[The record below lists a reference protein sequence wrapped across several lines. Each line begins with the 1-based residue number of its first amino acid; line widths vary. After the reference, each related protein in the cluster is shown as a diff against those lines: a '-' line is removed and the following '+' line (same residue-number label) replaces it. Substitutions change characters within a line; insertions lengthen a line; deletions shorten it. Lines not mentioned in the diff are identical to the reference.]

1 MVSVGRVLAVEIAK
15 IQQLEMPFGS
25 LDPVRQ
31 NAAIYADREHNVYAI
46 RNHWSGLQENPA
58 GPDGVVVGGVL
69 ESNGPHRKFWRLSP
83 IEAWCYPPSA
93 DLGLGLNR
101 IFDMPHIRF
110 TVHADCDSQEP
121 CRIVPA
127 LRGEILE
134 FEGESDNEVR
144 IGQIDAYLVL
154 RGRALNE
161 QESLFEAMDS
171 IDSSVFECY
180 EALFDPET
188 DDWNQ
193 SVHDLYKDQIMG
205 LDVLFI
211 ESIQLDANYRGKG
224 IGAQVVRE
232 TIATFGTH
240 CGLITCKPFP
250 LQYSNWED
258 EEHIEMRQQPGFEEK
273 RLADFARLARFWT
286 DLGFVRLDD
295 SDFYTYA
302 PELIQQP
309 SPASEM
315 ARSPVVNRVPR
326 GRRRRQF
333 R

>member
-1 MVSVGRVLAVEIAK
+1 MT
-15 IQQLEMPFGS
+15 
-25 LDPVRQ
+25 
-31 NAAIYADREHNVYAI
+31 
-46 RNHWSGLQENPA
+46 
-58 GPDGVVVGGVL
+58 
-69 ESNGPHRKFWRLSP
+69 
-83 IEAWCYPPSA
+83 
-93 DLGLGLNR
+93 
-101 IFDMPHIRF
+101 HIRF

-193 SVHDLYKDQIMG
+193 SVRDLYKDQIMG

-211 ESIQLDANYRGKG
+211 ESIQLNANYRGKG

-258 EEHIEMRQQPGFEEK
+258 EEHIEMRQQPGIEEK

-302 PELIQQP
+302 PELIQKPDAASDMAP
-309 SPASEM
+309 SPVA
-315 ARSPVVNRVPR
+315 NRVPR

>member
-1 MVSVGRVLAVEIAK
+1 
-15 IQQLEMPFGS
+15 
-25 LDPVRQ
+25 
-31 NAAIYADREHNVYAI
+31 
-46 RNHWSGLQENPA
+46 
-58 GPDGVVVGGVL
+58 
-69 ESNGPHRKFWRLSP
+69 
-83 IEAWCYPPSA
+83 
-93 DLGLGLNR
+93 
-101 IFDMPHIRF
+101 MPHIRF
-110 TVHADCDSQEP
+110 TVHADCDSPEP
-121 CRIVPA
+121 SRILPA
-127 LRGEILE
+127 LQGEILE
-134 FEGESDNEVR
+134 FAGESDNEVR

-193 SVHDLYKDQIMG
+193 SVQDLYKDQIMG

-211 ESIQLDANYRGKG
+211 ESIQLNANYRGKG

-240 CGLITCKPFP
+240 CGLITCKPFS
-250 LQYSNWED
+250 LQYSNCED
-258 EEHIEMRQQPGFEEK
+258 EEDIEMHQQPGIEEN
-273 RLADFARLARFWT
+273 RLADFAKLARFWT

-309 SPASEM
+309 GPAPDI
-315 ARSPVVNRVPR
+315 APSPVVNRVPR

>member
-1 MVSVGRVLAVEIAK
+1 VPKLSSILLSPTDNQPRIVARSCISIQITSV
-15 IQQLEMPFGS
+15 LEALTSTLFSPTPRFWR
-25 LDPVRQ
+25 D
-31 NAAIYADREHNVYAI
+31 D
-46 RNHWSGLQENPA
+46 
-58 GPDGVVVGGVL
+58 VVVGGVL
-69 ESNGPHRKFWRLSP
+69 ESNGPQRKFCRPVRNRNLVLFS
-83 IEAWCYPPSA
+83 IV

-121 CRIVPA
+121 SRILPA
-127 LRGEILE
+127 LQGEIFE
-134 FEGESDNEVR
+134 FEGESDNEVG
-144 IGQIDAYLVL
+144 IGEIDAYLVL

-188 DDWNQ
+188 EDWNQ
-193 SVHDLYKDQIMG
+193 SVQDLYQNQIMG

-211 ESIQLDANYRGKG
+211 QSIELNPNYRGKG

-240 CGLITCKPFP
+240 CGLIACRPFP
-250 LQYSNWED
+250 LQYSNWQD
-258 EEHIEMRQQPGFEEK
+258 EEHIEMRQEPGMEEK

-286 DLGFVRLDD
+286 DLGFLRLDD

-302 PELIQQP
+302 PELMQQP
-309 SPASEM
+309 GPASDI
-315 ARSPVVNRVPR
+315 ASSLVVNRVAR

>member
-1 MVSVGRVLAVEIAK
+1 
-15 IQQLEMPFGS
+15 
-25 LDPVRQ
+25 
-31 NAAIYADREHNVYAI
+31 
-46 RNHWSGLQENPA
+46 
-58 GPDGVVVGGVL
+58 
-69 ESNGPHRKFWRLSP
+69 
-83 IEAWCYPPSA
+83 
-93 DLGLGLNR
+93 
-101 IFDMPHIRF
+101 MPHILF

-121 CRIVPA
+121 SRIVPV
-127 LRGEILE
+127 LRGEIFE
-134 FEGESDNEVR
+134 FEGESDSEVR

-161 QESLFEAMDS
+161 QESLFLAMDS

-193 SVHDLYKDQIMG
+193 SVQDLYKDQIMG

-211 ESIQLDANYRGKG
+211 QSIELNANYRGKG

-232 TIATFGTH
+232 TIATFGSH
-240 CGLITCKPFP
+240 CGLIACKPFP
-250 LQYSNWED
+250 LQCSNWED
-258 EEHIEMRQQPGFEEK
+258 EEHIEMRQQPGIEEK
-273 RLADFARLARFWT
+273 RHADFARLARFWT

-309 SPASEM
+309 GPASDI
-315 ARSPVVNRVPR
+315 APSPVVNRVPR

>member
-1 MVSVGRVLAVEIAK
+1 
-15 IQQLEMPFGS
+15 
-25 LDPVRQ
+25 
-31 NAAIYADREHNVYAI
+31 
-46 RNHWSGLQENPA
+46 
-58 GPDGVVVGGVL
+58 
-69 ESNGPHRKFWRLSP
+69 
-83 IEAWCYPPSA
+83 
-93 DLGLGLNR
+93 
-101 IFDMPHIRF
+101 MPHIRF

-127 LRGEILE
+127 LRGEIFE
-134 FEGESDNEVR
+134 FEGESDNEIR

-193 SVHDLYKDQIMG
+193 SVQDLYKDQIMG

-211 ESIQLDANYRGKG
+211 ESIQLNANYRGKG
-224 IGAQVVRE
+224 IGAQV
-232 TIATFGTH
+232 A
-240 CGLITCKPFP
+240 
-250 LQYSNWED
+250 
-258 EEHIEMRQQPGFEEK
+258 
-273 RLADFARLARFWT
+273 
-286 DLGFVRLDD
+286 
-295 SDFYTYA
+295 YA
-302 PELIQQP
+302 PELMQQP
-309 SPASEM
+309 GPASDIASSPA
-315 ARSPVVNRVPR
+315 VNRVAR

>member
-1 MVSVGRVLAVEIAK
+1 
-15 IQQLEMPFGS
+15 
-25 LDPVRQ
+25 
-31 NAAIYADREHNVYAI
+31 
-46 RNHWSGLQENPA
+46 
-58 GPDGVVVGGVL
+58 
-69 ESNGPHRKFWRLSP
+69 
-83 IEAWCYPPSA
+83 
-93 DLGLGLNR
+93 
-101 IFDMPHIRF
+101 MPHIRF

-180 EALFDPET
+180 EVLFDPET

-193 SVHDLYKDQIMG
+193 SVHDLYRDQIMG

-211 ESIQLDANYRGKG
+211 ESI
-224 IGAQVVRE
+224 
-232 TIATFGTH
+232 
-240 CGLITCKPFP
+240 CG
-250 LQYSNWED
+250 
-258 EEHIEMRQQPGFEEK
+258 
-273 RLADFARLARFWT
+273 
-286 DLGFVRLDD
+286 
-295 SDFYTYA
+295 
-302 PELIQQP
+302 
-309 SPASEM
+309 
-315 ARSPVVNRVPR
+315 
-326 GRRRRQF
+326 F

>member
-1 MVSVGRVLAVEIAK
+1 
-15 IQQLEMPFGS
+15 
-25 LDPVRQ
+25 
-31 NAAIYADREHNVYAI
+31 
-46 RNHWSGLQENPA
+46 
-58 GPDGVVVGGVL
+58 
-69 ESNGPHRKFWRLSP
+69 
-83 IEAWCYPPSA
+83 
-93 DLGLGLNR
+93 
-101 IFDMPHIRF
+101 MPHIRF
-110 TVHADCDSQEP
+110 TVRADCDSQEP
-121 CRIVPA
+121 SRILPA
-127 LRGEILE
+127 LQGEVFE

-144 IGQIDAYLVL
+144 IGEIDAYLVL

-161 QESLFEAMDS
+161 KESLFEAMDS

-193 SVHDLYKDQIMG
+193 SVQDLYQNQIMG

-211 ESIQLDANYRGKG
+211 QNIQFNANYRGKG

-258 EEHIEMRQQPGFEEK
+258 EEHIETRQQPGFEEK

-302 PELIQQP
+302 PELIHQP
-309 SPASEM
+309 GPASEM
-315 ARSPVVNRVPR
+315 AAPAPLANRVPR

>member
-1 MVSVGRVLAVEIAK
+1 
-15 IQQLEMPFGS
+15 
-25 LDPVRQ
+25 
-31 NAAIYADREHNVYAI
+31 
-46 RNHWSGLQENPA
+46 
-58 GPDGVVVGGVL
+58 
-69 ESNGPHRKFWRLSP
+69 
-83 IEAWCYPPSA
+83 
-93 DLGLGLNR
+93 
-101 IFDMPHIRF
+101 
-110 TVHADCDSQEP
+110 
-121 CRIVPA
+121 
-127 LRGEILE
+127 
-134 FEGESDNEVR
+134 
-144 IGQIDAYLVL
+144 
-154 RGRALNE
+154 
-161 QESLFEAMDS
+161 MDS

-193 SVHDLYKDQIMG
+193 SVQDLYKDQIMG

-211 ESIQLDANYRGKG
+211 QSIELNANYRGKG

-258 EEHIEMRQQPGFEEK
+258 EEDIEMRQQLGIEQK
-273 RLADFARLARFWT
+273 RLSDFARLARFRT

-295 SDFYTYA
+295 SGFYTYA

-309 SPASEM
+309 GSASEIDPSPA
-315 ARSPVVNRVPR
+315 VNRVPR